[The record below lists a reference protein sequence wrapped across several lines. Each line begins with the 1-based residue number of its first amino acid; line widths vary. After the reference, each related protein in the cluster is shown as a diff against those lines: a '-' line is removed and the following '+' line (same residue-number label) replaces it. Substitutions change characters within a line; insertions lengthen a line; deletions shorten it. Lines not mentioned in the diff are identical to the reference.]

1 MYYFQPITF
10 DNAENP
16 IDPEVNQC
24 LTKSANY
31 LVENFRRGIPELGI
45 NEVEPIIIDEI
56 SIALGNGPDGY
67 RAMFR
72 DIHAYGVSNLTVTGF
87 RSGIPVDQCLPSSY
101 M

>member
-1 MYYFQPITF
+1 MLYNNFITVLFSAYYIRQCRKS
-10 DNAENP
+10 
-16 IDPEVNQC
+16 DPEVNQC

-87 RSGIPVDQCLPSSY
+87 RSGIPVN
-101 M
+101 